1 MCVKQ
6 RVYGI
11 ITRVQNENELTVQ
24 IKYVLMN
31 FSQSID

>member
-11 ITRVQNENELTVQ
+11 ITRVQNEFNAQ
-24 IKYVLMN
+24 IYVVLN

>member
-11 ITRVQNENELTVQ
+11 ITRVRNENEFNAQ
-24 IKYVLMN
+24 IYVLLN
-31 FSQSID
+31 FSQSIDK